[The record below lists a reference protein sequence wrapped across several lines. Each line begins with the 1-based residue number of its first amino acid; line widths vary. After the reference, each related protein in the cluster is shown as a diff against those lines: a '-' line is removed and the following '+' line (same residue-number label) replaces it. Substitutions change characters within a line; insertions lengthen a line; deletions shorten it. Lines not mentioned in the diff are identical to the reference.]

1 MSEVVKVRFWGVR
14 GSIPCCTPET
24 SRYGGDTACIEISCG
39 DDVIV
44 IDGGSG
50 IRHLGLDLIA
60 RGTEQ
65 LDLFVTHY
73 HFDHLCGMP
82 FFCSAYNPNVKV
94 RAHGPILDN
103 GVTLHDSLSKLMEPP
118 LFPVTTTLLTC
129 TTFSEFTIGETME
142 LDNGA
147 KIQTIRLNHPG
158 GACGYR
164 IEWKGRVIAIVTDF
178 EHEAGGLGEDIKAFV
193 SGADL
198 MVFDAMY
205 TAEDYPKYV
214 GWGHST
220 DDVCLQLAKE
230 TSVKQSILFHHAP
243 YRTDEALD
251 QIQAHVNASSNRVT
265 VGRQGMVIELP
276 ANLPD
281 NQTPD

>member
-14 GSIPCCTPET
+14 GSIPCCTSET

-39 DDVIV
+39 DDIIV

-50 IRHLGLDLIA
+50 IRNFGLDLIR

-103 GVTLHDSLSKLMEPP
+103 GVTLHDALSKLMEPP
-118 LFPVTTTLLTC
+118 LFPVTTSVLNC
-129 TTFSEFTIGETME
+129 TTFSDFTLGAVMH

-147 KIQTIRLNHPG
+147 EIRTMRLNHPG

-178 EHEAGGLGEDIKAFV
+178 EHESDGPSDDMKAFV
-193 SGADL
+193 DGADL

-205 TAEDYPKYV
+205 TADDYPKYI

-220 DDVCLQLAKE
+220 DDICLQLAKE
-230 TSVKQSILFHHAP
+230 ASIKQSILFHHAP

-251 QIQAHVNASSNRVT
+251 QIQAHVNAFSSNVT
-265 VGRQGMVIELP
+265 VGRQGMEIDLPVIVK
-276 ANLPD
+276 
-281 NQTPD
+281 QTQTD